1 MDILTQV
8 GICLYINVYLV
19 VTLSILISVAID
31 INTKKKINNKGNK
44 KMKHVIF
51 AHSHCTDGLCA
62 ASIIKRAI
70 NICLNTEDIV
80 VIFARYGAE
89 KKALEQA

>member
-1 MDILTQV
+1 M
-8 GICLYINVYLV
+8 
-19 VTLSILISVAID
+19 ILISVAID

-62 ASIIKRAI
+62 ASLMKYEYYSNAHKTFPKNKNKEIDKKYGIIKQKRR
-70 NICLNTEDIV
+70 NLW
-80 VIFARYGAE
+80 
-89 KKALEQA
+89 Q